1 VAVPTGVHARI
12 HAAIRQIPRGKVATY
27 GQIAELVGTTPR
39 IVVFAL
45 HTAPDGVPWHRVI
58 NARGEVSARSA
69 GDGAA
74 EQRRL
79 LRREG
84 VRLDRAGRVDFEAVG
99 WLPARGLRTARARGA
114 SGTPG

>member
-1 VAVPTGVHARI
+1 VHARI

-27 GQIAELVGTTPR
+27 GQIAGLVGTTPR

-45 HTAPDGVPWHRVI
+45 RSAPPGVPWQRVI
-58 NARGEVSARSA
+58 NSKGGVSERGA

-84 VRLDRAGRVDFEAVG
+84 VRFDRAGRVDFEEAG
-99 WLPARGLRTARARGA
+99 WLPAEAPVRRARGRAA
-114 SGTPG
+114 SGTRG